1 MPDYQKAKIYKIV
14 DANEEMVYVGCTV
27 NTLAR
32 RMAGHRSKYNKE
44 DFVSSHII
52 FDKYGVENCKILLLE
67 NYPCNSKD
75 ELNKREGFYIKH
87 LDCVNKQIAGRTNHE
102 YYEDNKEAIID
113 KQKKYYE
120 LNNDKRVAI
129 RKKYNDANKEAI
141 AEEHKIYREKNK
153 ELIKEKRK
161 KKRELINS

>member
-14 DANEEMVYVGCTV
+14 DANEEMVYVGSTV

-32 RMAGHRSKYNKE
+32 RMATHRGHYKSCN
-44 DFVSSHII
+44 FVSSHII

-67 NYPCNSKD
+67 NYPCNTKD
-75 ELNKREGFYIKH
+75 ELNRREGEHIKQ
-87 LDCVNKQIAGRTNHE
+87 LNCVNKQIAGRTNHE

-129 RKKYNDANKEAI
+129 RKKYNDANREAI
-141 AEEHKIYREKNK
+141 AVEHKIYREKNK
-153 ELIKEKRK
+153 ELLKEKRK
-161 KKRELINS
+161 EKRVS